1 MTEDLKAQRD
11 RYIAFSLAA
20 ADLLIEVGSDFRIVK
35 TIGATQALLSG
46 MAEGVVGREVCDI
59 FIATDRAFA
68 RHLLTKAQTVGR
80 IEPCGLNLEQTAG
93 PPLLVNMGACYLGT
107 GDGNTFISLTV
118 LSDGVMAQAEQGQK
132 PGESGGLL
140 NLEAYLGFAR
150 KKIGIK
156 GETAPKNLKLVRV
169 RGLSQAMRQLPAA
182 QSELLLGEISSVLR
196 AQSMGGSAAARLSDE
211 AFSYMPSAKG
221 ESASPDAISRDIR
234 AAAVAVGLTEDSL
247 TPSVMNLELS
257 TGNLDEDSIA
267 KALQYVLTDFC
278 KPERSPISSLAQ
290 GLKSA
295 MAETVQHFD
304 SIRALID
311 GNKYTLFYQPV
322 VRLSDRTTHHYE
334 ALLRFADGRTPFD
347 TIRLSEQLGLVQ
359 DFDLAVAKKAIETLK
374 QRTDVTIAINLSGL
388 SVQSDIFREH
398 LRHLLGSAS
407 VIGQRLMF
415 ELTESNAI
423 DDLEAAG
430 TFLRWLRRTG
440 YRVCLDDF
448 GSGAA
453 TYTYLRNFDVDFVKI
468 DGPFLREARD
478 NPRQRA
484 LIRSVSHLCRELDTQ
499 VVAEMI
505 EDEAMAKLCQEMSI
519 GFGQGYYFGKPKPDI
534 DTPKEL
540 IVGRRKGFTESWG

>member
-1 MTEDLKAQRD
+1 MTEDLKTQRD

-20 ADLLIEVGSDFRIVK
+20 ADLLIEVDSDFRIVK

-46 MAEGVVGREVCDI
+46 MAGKAIGREVCDV
-59 FIATDRAFA
+59 FVAEDRAFA
-68 RHLLTKAQTVGR
+68 RHLLTKAQTIGR
-80 IEPCGLNLEQTAG
+80 IEPCGLNLHQAEG
-93 PPLLVNMGACYLGT
+93 PALLVNMGACFLGT
-107 GDGNTFISLTV
+107 GDGNTFVSLTV
-118 LSDGVMAQAEQGQK
+118 LSDGVMAQTDPRQ
-132 PGESGGLL
+132 SGGLL
-140 NLEAYLGFAR
+140 NLDAYLGFAK

-156 GETAPKNLKLVRV
+156 GETAPKDLKLVRV
-169 RGLSQAMRQLPAA
+169 RGLSQAMRQLPAG
-182 QSELLLGEISSVLR
+182 QSELLLGEISAVLR
-196 AQSMGGSAAARLSDE
+196 AQSLGGNTAARLSDE
-211 AFSYMPSAKG
+211 AFSYIPSGKG
-221 ESASPDAISRDIR
+221 AAASPEAISRDIR
-234 AAAVAVGLTEDSL
+234 AAAVAVGLPEDSL

-257 TGNLDEDSIA
+257 TGNLDEDSVA
-267 KALQYVLTDFC
+267 KALHYVLHDFC

-311 GNKYTLFYQPV
+311 SLKYTLFYQPV
-322 VRLSDRTTHHYE
+322 VRLDDRSTHHYE

-359 DFDLAVAKKAIETLK
+359 DFDLAVAKKAIETLT

-388 SVQSDIFREH
+388 SIQSDIFREH
-398 LRHLLGSAS
+398 LRHLLSQAAS
-407 VIGQRLMF
+407 IGQRLMF

-430 TFLRWLRRTG
+430 AFLRWLRRAD

-519 GFGQGYYFGKPKPDI
+519 GFGQGYLFGKPKPEI
-534 DTPKEL
+534 DMPKEL
-540 IVGRRKGFTESWG
+540 VVGRRKGFSETWG

>member
-1 MTEDLKAQRD
+1 MTDDLKTQRD

-20 ADLLIEVGSDFRIVK
+20 ADLLIEVDSDFRIVK

-46 MAEGVVGREVCDI
+46 LAEGVIGREVCDV

-68 RHLLTKAQTVGR
+68 RHLLIKAQTVGR
-80 IEPCGLNLEQTAG
+80 IEPCGLNLEQNQG

-118 LSDGVMAQAEQGQK
+118 LSDGVMAQAEPGQ
-132 PGESGGLL
+132 SGGLL
-140 NLEAYLGFAR
+140 NLDAYLGFAR

-211 AFSYMPSAKG
+211 AFSYMPSPKG
-221 ESASPDAISRDIR
+221 ESASPEAISRDIR
-234 AAAVAVGLTEDSL
+234 AAAVAVGLAADSL

-267 KALQYVLTDFC
+267 KALQYVLNDFC

-311 GNKYTLFYQPV
+311 SNKYTLFYQPV
-322 VRLSDRTTHHYE
+322 VRLDDRSTHHHE

-374 QRTDVTIAINLSGL
+374 LRTDVTIAINLSGL
-388 SVQSDIFREH
+388 SIQSDIFREH
-398 LRHLLGSAS
+398 LRHLLASAS
-407 VIGQRLMF
+407 SIGQRLMF

-430 TFLRWLRRTG
+430 TFLRWLRRAD

-484 LIRSVSHLCRELDTQ
+484 LIRSVSHLCRELDTH

-519 GFGQGYYFGKPKPDI
+519 GFGQGYHFGKPKPEI
-534 DTPKEL
+534 DAPKEL
-540 IVGRRKGFTESWG
+540 VVGRRKGFSESWG

>member
-20 ADLLIEVGSDFRIVK
+20 ADLLIEVDSDFRIVK

-46 MAEGVVGREVCDI
+46 LAEGVIGREVCDI
-59 FIATDRAFA
+59 FVTGDRAFA

-80 IEPCGLNLEQTAG
+80 IEPCGLNLEQNAG

-107 GDGNTFISLTV
+107 GEGNTFISLTV
-118 LSDGVMAQAEQGQK
+118 LSDGVMAQSGGDAA
-132 PGESGGLL
+132 GGLL
-140 NLEAYLGFAR
+140 NFDAYLGFAK

-156 GETAPKNLKLVRV
+156 GETAPKNLKLVQV
-169 RGLSQAMRQLPAA
+169 GGLGQAMRQLPAE

-211 AFSYMPSAKG
+211 AFSYMPSATG
-221 ESASPDAISRDIR
+221 EGASTEALSRDIR
-234 AAAVAVGLTEDSL
+234 AAAVAAGLREDCL

-257 TGNLDEDSIA
+257 TGNLDQDSIA
-267 KALQYVLTDFC
+267 KALQYVLNDFC

-311 GNKYTLFYQPV
+311 SHKYTLFYQPV
-322 VRLSDRTTHHYE
+322 VRLADRSTHHFE
-334 ALLRFADGRTPFD
+334 ALLRFADGRKPFD

-359 DFDLAVAKKAIETLK
+359 DFDLAVAKKAIETLT

-388 SVQSDIFREH
+388 SIQSDVFRER
-398 LRHLLGSAS
+398 LRHLLGQSTS
-407 VIGQRLMF
+407 VGQRLMF
-415 ELTESNAI
+415 ELTESNTI
-423 DDLEAAG
+423 DDLEAAS
-430 TFLRWLRRTG
+430 TFLRWLRRSD

-453 TYTYLRNFDVDFVKI
+453 TYTYLRKFDVDFVKI
-468 DGPFLREARD
+468 DGPFLREGRD

-505 EDEAMAKLCQEMSI
+505 EDEAMAKQCQEMSI
-519 GFGQGYYFGKPKPDI
+519 GFGQGYLFGKPKPEI
-534 DTPKEL
+534 DMPKEQ
-540 IVGRRKGFTESWG
+540 IVARRRGFSESWG